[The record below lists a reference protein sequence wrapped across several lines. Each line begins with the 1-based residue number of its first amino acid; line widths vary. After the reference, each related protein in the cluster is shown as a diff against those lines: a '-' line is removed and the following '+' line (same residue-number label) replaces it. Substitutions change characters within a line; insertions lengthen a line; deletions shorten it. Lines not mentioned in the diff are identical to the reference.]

1 MPDRRVE
8 VAYYRVDG
16 ALVLDVVA
24 PVGTQVRVFVNGHPS
39 GIRAQEPD
47 PEQ

>member
-1 MPDRRVE
+1 MSDRGVE

-47 PEQ
+47 PKQ